1 MRKSEEGK
9 SQQSVSYTTEVVNA
23 PEPAKRQPVEIK
35 RDPNSVP
42 PKDPSGRKAGLLVGI
57 VILALLIAGAITI
70 VSKFSEKNAL
80 AAETEK
86 LAIPTV
92 SVTHPTQEQS
102 HEELVLPATIQAY
115 QESPIYARTNGYI
128 LRWYKDIG
136 AHLNK
141 GDLLADID
149 TPEVDQELMQA
160 RATRQQAQ
168 AQLGLAKTSAERWEN
183 LRKTDSVSQQELD
196 QQVSG
201 YQQAQANLAASDA
214 NVRRLEQMESF
225 KHVYAPFSGVL
236 TKRNIDVG
244 ALINAGNSGTNREL
258 FDIAQ
263 VDPLRVYVNVPQ
275 TYSPAIQIGM
285 KAFLEQNEY
294 QGQRVEG
301 KVVRTSD
308 SIDPATRTLLTEID
322 VPNPH
327 GKILPGAYAQIHF
340 AAKIDAPRLTVPI
353 NTLLFRP
360 EGPRA
365 AVVGSDSKVKLTP
378 IAIGRDY
385 GSLVEVVRGLQASD
399 QIIVNPADSLEDG
412 QEVNVAGPKQS
423 ENQKRGS

>member
-1 MRKSEEGK
+1 M
-9 SQQSVSYTTEVVNA
+9 SYTTEVVNA
-23 PEPAKRQPVEIK
+23 PETAKRQPVEIR
-35 RDPNSVP
+35 RDPNNVA
-42 PKDPSGRKAGLLVGI
+42 PKDPAGRKAGLLVGI

-70 VSKFSEKNAL
+70 LSKFSEKKAL

-102 HEELVLPATIQAY
+102 HEELVLPATVQAY
-115 QESPIYARTNGYI
+115 KESPIYARTNGYI

-136 AHLNK
+136 THVNK

-160 RATRQQAQ
+160 RASRQQAQ
-168 AQLGLAKTSAERWEN
+168 AQLGLAKTSADRWEN

-201 YQQAQANLAASDA
+201 FQQAQANLAASDA
-214 NVRRLEQMESF
+214 NVHRLEQMESF

-244 ALINAGNSGTNREL
+244 ALINAGNGGSNREL

-294 QGQRVEG
+294 QGQKVEG

-322 VPNPH
+322 VPNPN

-353 NTLLFRP
+353 NTLLFRA

-365 AVVGSDSKVKLTP
+365 AVVGPDKKVKLTP
-378 IAIGRDY
+378 ITIGRDY
-385 GSLVEVVRGLQASD
+385 GSLVEVVGGLQAGD

-412 QEVNVAGPKQS
+412 QKVNVAGPKERGTKGAGS
-423 ENQKRGS
+423 EGRLD